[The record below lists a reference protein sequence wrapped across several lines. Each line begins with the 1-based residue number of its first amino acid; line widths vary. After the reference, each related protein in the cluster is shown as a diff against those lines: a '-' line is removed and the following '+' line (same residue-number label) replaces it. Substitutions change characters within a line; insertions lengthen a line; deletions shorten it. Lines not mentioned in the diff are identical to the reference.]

1 MDIKE
6 LLLTDHVFNI
16 SKIEKKTGLRKLKL
30 HEFVRGKAKLTPDE
44 ALKIKELLKSA
55 TKLQK

>member
-6 LLLTDHVFNI
+6 LLLSDHIFNI

-30 HEFVRGKAKLTPDE
+30 HEFLRGKADLTLE
-44 ALKIKELLKSA
+44 ERLKIKELLKNA

>member
-6 LLLTDHVFNI
+6 LLLSDHIFNI
-16 SKIEKKTGLRKLKL
+16 SKIEKTGMRKLKL